1 MCVIL
6 VLVVANMNTIH
17 TLVRACQKPAESQL
31 LFQRNLSELMT
42 LTNIINEDSGI
53 MDIESFVA
61 ITQLRHHYLGWTCL
75 GCVQNK
81 SLDGGRVLKFGRT
94 YSFQGT
100 SGSITALSHVSTL
113 CLIFLIMQYLYG
125 QHTPPQEACV
135 AAKSAIIHG
144 QLSIVTTIVLCC
156 HCHANLLH

>member
-61 ITQLRHHYLGWTCL
+61 ITQLRHHYLG
-75 GCVQNK
+75 
-81 SLDGGRVLKFGRT
+81 
-94 YSFQGT
+94 
-100 SGSITALSHVSTL
+100 
-113 CLIFLIMQYLYG
+113 
-125 QHTPPQEACV
+125 
-135 AAKSAIIHG
+135 
-144 QLSIVTTIVLCC
+144 
-156 HCHANLLH
+156 